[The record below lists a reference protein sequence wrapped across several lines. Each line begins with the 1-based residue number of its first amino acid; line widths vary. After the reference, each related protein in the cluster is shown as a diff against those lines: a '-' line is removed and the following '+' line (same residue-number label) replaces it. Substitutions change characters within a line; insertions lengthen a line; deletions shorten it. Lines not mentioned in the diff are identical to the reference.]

1 MQYAIFLALCFI
13 ATELWAIGDMLSTI
27 KNNMR

>member
-1 MQYAIFLALCFI
+1 MLYAIFFALCFI
-13 ATELWAIGDMLSTI
+13 AIELWAIGDVLSTI